1 MKTVSKKI
9 KTLISS
15 PITAPLSNE
24 IITCQL
30 FSVENTSAGLF
41 FLHPESVQVYLYVIN
56 GSQII
61 PFVVFSL
68 WPSGDNFL

>member
-1 MKTVSKKI
+1 MKRVSKKI

-30 FSVENTSAGLF
+30 FSVENTSAGLL
-41 FLHPESVQVYLYVIN
+41 FLHPESVRYICM
-56 GSQII
+56 
-61 PFVVFSL
+61 
-68 WPSGDNFL
+68 